1 MDKELKDAV
10 LELIFAQKQTTKNVD
25 ELRKDIKGMVD
36 NIAKIG
42 VLESKINSAHRR
54 IDDIKADDKEQNAK
68 AFKIMMLLITTLI
81 SSLGAMLGVVFLFL
95 KGG

>member
-1 MDKELKDAV
+1 MDKELRDSV
-10 LELIFAQKQTTKNVD
+10 IELIAAQKQTSKNID
-25 ELRKDIKGMVD
+25 ELRKEFKDVV
-36 NIAKIG
+36 ATLSKIG
-42 VLESKINSAHRR
+42 VLESKINAAHLR
-54 IDDIKADDKEQNAK
+54 IDDIKSDSKEQDAK